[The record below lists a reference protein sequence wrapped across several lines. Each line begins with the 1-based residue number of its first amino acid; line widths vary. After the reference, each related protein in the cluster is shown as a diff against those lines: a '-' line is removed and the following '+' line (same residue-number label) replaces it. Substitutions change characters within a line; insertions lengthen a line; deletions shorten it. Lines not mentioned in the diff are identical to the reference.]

1 MPSTELALSKDEDEE
16 VQDGET
22 HVDDSPSADPT
33 DENVLVNPKPKIG
46 LTNALFKS
54 VHESTPPTPGDSS
67 PLRVAI
73 DKIYPSKVDDD
84 DLFTSPTERKEGEVQ
99 LPTRVCEFASNAE
112 KDGEAESNT
121 KGKAVLSKE
130 N

>member
-22 HVDDSPSADPT
+22 HVDDSYSADPT
-33 DENVLVNPKPKIG
+33 DVLVNPKPKIG
-46 LTNALFKS
+46 LTNALSKS

-73 DKIYPSKVDDD
+73 DKIYPSKVDND

-99 LPTRVCEFASNAE
+99 LPTRVCEFPSNAE
-112 KDGEAESNT
+112 KDGEAESGT
-121 KGKAVLSKE
+121 KGKAGSSKE